1 MWKLTDVVDHLA
13 HLTYSV
19 TRAILDPKK
28 CQGFSDSF
36 EQFKEMYIRI
46 HPPKR
51 GLRLLSPKLYNILV
65 HLVPY
70 IEEHQHS
77 LHRCH
82 EQAFETFHSKFKAFE
97 QKFKIPKVTW
107 WVPPPS
113 ISSSSA
119 EEIDK
124 DAPSYSTR
132 RFDSALLPRNEIP
145 TDSTS
150 RGWRS

>member
-19 TRAILDPKK
+19 TRAILDPKWK
-28 CQGFSDSF
+28 EKWQGFSDSF

-113 ISSSSA
+113 TSSSSA

-132 RFDSALLPRNEIP
+132 SCDQPKRQKTSARTKREEK
-145 TDSTS
+145 
-150 RGWRS
+150 